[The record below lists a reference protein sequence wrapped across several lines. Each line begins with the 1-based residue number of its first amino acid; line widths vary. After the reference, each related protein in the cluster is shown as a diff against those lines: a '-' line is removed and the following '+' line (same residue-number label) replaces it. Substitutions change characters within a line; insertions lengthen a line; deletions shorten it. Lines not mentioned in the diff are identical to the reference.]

1 MIRRDMIWPSTCF
14 DHSEKWRF
22 NEVRLLEIPPGS
34 LPYNIFIHCGI
45 SVPSS
50 PVFCEI
56 CNSWTWQNTAETPHS
71 QNCASQGCSW
81 IGGHQLYPARG
92 DALRQSGSSVTKKIM
107 VDQCWSSF
115 SSLIYIY
122 ILILPFEDLRVPF
135 LDKPRCWSSSVS
147 VIGLG
152 HSCTGRCGNPAPA
165 AWALSRRFPYKIS
178 DGLAWIIECL
188 EVHDSC
194 NDSTAFCS
202 TFLWN
207 CLYSAF

>member
-1 MIRRDMIWPSTCF
+1 MTFYLLWSFRKM
-14 DHSEKWRF
+14 
-22 NEVRLLEIPPGS
+22 EVQWGS
-34 LPYNIFIHCGI
+34 VAGNPTRILTIYLYTLRNIGSQFP
-45 SVPSS
+45 PSS
-50 PVFCEI
+50 VRFL
-56 CNSWTWQNTAETPHS
+56 TAEHDRTLRKLLIHRIVHHRAVPGLKDTSSIQLVEMLWDKVGHR
-71 QNCASQGCSW
+71 W
-81 IGGHQLYPARG
+81 IG
-92 DALRQSGSSVTKKIM
+92 DEKIM

-122 ILILPFEDLRVPF
+122 ILILPFEDVRVPF

-178 DGLAWIIECL
+178 DGLAWMIECL
-188 EVHDSC
+188 EVHGSC